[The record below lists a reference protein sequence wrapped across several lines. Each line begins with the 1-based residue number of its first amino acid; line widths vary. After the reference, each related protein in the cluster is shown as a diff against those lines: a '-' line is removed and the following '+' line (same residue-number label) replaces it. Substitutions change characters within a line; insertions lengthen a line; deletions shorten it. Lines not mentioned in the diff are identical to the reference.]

1 MRPESDG
8 EYRELKGEYAILKE
22 KEKSKPKTCFK
33 CKLEADEVWE
43 EVCEGDLT
51 QAARFKPICWRCYN
65 TFFNPNY

>member
-1 MRPESDG
+1 MRPESVG
-8 EYRELKGEYAILKE
+8 EYRELKGEYSLKQ
-22 KEKSKPKTCFK
+22 KRCFK

-65 TFFNPNY
+65 TFYNPNF